1 MTLEVPTSWP
11 SWSINFLPGEEG
23 EDTGDKQQADG
34 QHHLH
39 IQSVRQVFSHCQS
52 PGLFV
57 SQETNDTESNI
68 EEEDWEIQMQGG

>member
-1 MTLEVPTSWP
+1 MTLEVPTSP
-11 SWSINFLPGEEG
+11 PNWSISFLPGEEG

-39 IQSVRQVFSHCQS
+39 VQSVRQVFSHCHT

-57 SQETNDTESNI
+57 SRQTNDTESNRD
-68 EEEDWEIQMQGG
+68 EKRDVQMQGG